1 MTLAWKARRLCQASS
16 QGPPQLPRPRC
27 GPPASAPLR
36 VHLLLPRGGSR
47 ERGSGPPQLLRFW
60 SPAGSGGLASPRSLP
75 QTCWSELACS
85 ACQKHFLSRSL
96 TSWSVEELTS
106 KACVPRSGTS
116 GAQSRAPGLW
126 WTLTQRQPVPLLVRC
141 WAVSS
146 ALPSARLIFV
156 LLLIHKESF
165 SGCHTLLVLCDTFL
179 GGRHRAGFH
188 CSQRFPC
195 LPGRFHEL
203 LPR

>member
-16 QGPPQLPRPRC
+16 QGPPQLPRPCC

-85 ACQKHFLSRSL
+85 ACQKHFLPRSL
-96 TSWSVEELTS
+96 TSWSVKELTS
-106 KACVPRSGTS
+106 KACVLRCPEQGAWPVVDAHPAPARSSPREMLGRLLCSSFRSPNFCPASYSQGEFFRVS
-116 GAQSRAPGLW
+116 HSPR
-126 WTLTQRQPVPLLVRC
+126 PL
-141 WAVSS
+141 
-146 ALPSARLIFV
+146 
-156 LLLIHKESF
+156 
-165 SGCHTLLVLCDTFL
+165 
-179 GGRHRAGFH
+179 
-188 CSQRFPC
+188 
-195 LPGRFHEL
+195 
-203 LPR
+203 